1 MPAARVD
8 AQAKINLALRVLARE
23 TTGYHQIETLFC
35 RLALGDVVTVWMT
48 TGARSV
54 RCTGARLP
62 VAGLGP
68 AEENLAWRAAAEYAR
83 HAHWPGGFAIEIEK
97 RIPVGG
103 GLGGGSADAGAVL
116 RALNALSPSP
126 LSLTALLHVAAS
138 LGADVPFLTQ
148 DTAVL
153 ALGWGRGERLL
164 ALPPLPRRGCLLL
177 CPETAVATRDAYA
190 WLDEY
195 APPRAPALMDV
206 AALNR
211 WDTIARVAHNDFEDV
226 VGERVPAVAAA
237 LAALRTPEARA
248 LVGEDAIVHMSGSG
262 STVFAIHADHAEP
275 PVWRS
280 DEPGVS
286 VIRTTTAESVA
297 PVELLD

>member
-1 MPAARVD
+1 MRAARVN
-8 AQAKINLALRVLARE
+8 AQAKINLVLRMLARE
-23 TTGYHQIETLFC
+23 TSGYHQLETLFC
-35 RLALGDVVTVWMT
+35 RLALGDVVTVRAT
-48 TGARSV
+48 TGARSL

-62 VAGLGP
+62 AAGLGP

-83 HAHWPGGFAIEIEK
+83 HAHWPGGFSIEIEK

-116 RALNALSPSP
+116 RALNSLSPAP
-126 LSLTALLHVAAS
+126 LSPTALLQVAAS

-148 DTAVL
+148 DAAVL

-164 ALPPLPRRGCLLL
+164 ALPTLPLRGCLLF

-190 WLDEY
+190 WLDEC
-195 APPRAPALMDV
+195 APSRAPTVIDV

-211 WDTIARVAHNDFEDV
+211 WETIAAIAHNDFEDV

-237 LAALRTPEARA
+237 LAALRTPEARL
-248 LVGEDAIVHMSGSG
+248 LVGDDAIVHMSGSG
-262 STVFAIHADHAEP
+262 STVFAIHARQNEP
-275 PVWRS
+275 AWRS

-297 PVELLD
+297 PVEFLD